1 MRVTPDVAMAR
12 VYMSV
17 FPTDRT
23 TETMAY
29 IEENKAAIRKQIG
42 QLVRH
47 QMRVVPELHYHA
59 DDSLDYEATIDRL
72 LREGGENP
80 IL

>member
-1 MRVTPDVAMAR
+1 
-12 VYMSV
+12 
-17 FPTDRT
+17 
-23 TETMAY
+23 MAY
-29 IEENKAAIRKQIG
+29 IEENKASIRKQIG

>member
-1 MRVTPDVAMAR
+1 
-12 VYMSV
+12 
-17 FPTDRT
+17 
-23 TETMAY
+23 MAY
-29 IEENKAAIRKQIG
+29 IEENKSAIRNQVG

-47 QMRVVPELHYHA
+47 QMRVVPELHYYA

>member
-1 MRVTPDVAMAR
+1 V
-12 VYMSV
+12 
-17 FPTDRT
+17 
-23 TETMAY
+23 Y
-29 IEENKAAIRKQIG
+29 IEENKASIRKHIG
-42 QLVRH
+42 QVVRH
-47 QMRVVPELHYHA
+47 QMRVVPELHYYA